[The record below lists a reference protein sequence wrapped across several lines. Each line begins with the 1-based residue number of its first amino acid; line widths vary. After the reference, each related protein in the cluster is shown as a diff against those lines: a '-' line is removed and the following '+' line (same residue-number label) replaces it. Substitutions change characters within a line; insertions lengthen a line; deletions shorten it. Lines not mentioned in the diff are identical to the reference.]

1 VQLRKPF
8 LLEIIA
14 YNLNSE
20 RLEVL
25 ISVRTQLTQCALKFG
40 RGKKSSPV
48 TDMHEGDDV
57 FARLI

>member
-40 RGKKSSPV
+40 RGKN
-48 TDMHEGDDV
+48 HLQL
-57 FARLI
+57 LICTKVMMFLQD